1 MLDRPVL
8 AITAQQSFGIVV
20 ALLVTVGWILYLV
33 ANVKKAKPEIGSEL
47 ELAANRKPYFD
58 DEGLEGPRLDR
69 VLTWGLISLTLIGL
83 GLPLYWLAEPGR
95 QAGAVNDFDEV
106 FASRGEGLFAATADG
121 GFNCAGCHGGL
132 AGVGGEVAYTLTDP
146 DTGRLRQVNWYA
158 PSLNDVTLR
167 MTDEQIYDVLVY
179 GRPFSPMP
187 AWGLEGGG
195 PMNDQQIDNL
205 IAYLHS
211 IEITPEEAQQQAAEL
226 AEAELTRLEEGAGED
241 GAQSATLG
249 AALFNTNCARCHT
262 LGWSYDEPRPPGS
275 GAMGP
280 PLYNARNQFPSR
292 EDHIGFVTEGAQ
304 DGERYGLNGQSSGRM
319 PYFSQ
324 VLTAEQIAAIVE
336 YERLLNEREGGSAAS
351 GATGAQQGG
360 SGNANEEVGAGGEDA
375 EEDGG
380 PSSSQSGQAGTSE
393 LDDEGTG
400 QAEGGEQSDAAAGE
414 PEAGGTGGEAGG
426 QTGGGAGEGPAGAG
440 SEAGQ

>member
-1 MLDRPVL
+1 VLSTPVL
-8 AITAQQSFGIVV
+8 AVTAQQSFGIVV
-20 ALLVTVGWILYLV
+20 GLLVTVGWILYLV

-47 ELAANRKPYFD
+47 ELAANRKPYLD

-132 AGVGGEVAYTLTDP
+132 AGIGGEVQYTLTDP
-146 DTGRLRQVNWYA
+146 ETGRLRQVNWMA

-195 PMNDQQIDNL
+195 PMNDQQLDNL
-205 IAYLHS
+205 IAYMKS
-211 IEITPEEAQQQAAEL
+211 IAITPEEAQAQAAER
-226 AEAELTRLEEGAGED
+226 AEVELERLQEGGTTGGTGTGAGGVPSE
-241 GAQSATLG
+241 GQPQSASLG

-262 LGWSYDEPRPPGS
+262 LGYSYGEAQTPGG
-275 GAMGP
+275 GAFGP
-280 PLYNARNQFPSR
+280 SLYNSTNQFPSR
-292 EDHIGFVTEGAQ
+292 EDQIGFVSEGAEN
-304 DGERYGLNGQSSGRM
+304 GERYGINGQSNGRM

-324 VLTAEQIAAIVE
+324 VLTQEQIAAIVE
-336 YERLLNEREGGSAAS
+336 YERLLPQREGPRTEEEDGPPSGGSAAEE
-351 GATGAQQGG
+351 GTG
-360 SGNANEEVGAGGEDA
+360 GGEDA
-375 EEDGG
+375 EDEGG
-380 PSSSQSGQAGTSE
+380 PSSSQSGNPSGSGQPDE
-393 LDDEGTG
+393 DD
-400 QAEGGEQSDAAAGE
+400 QS
-414 PEAGGTGGEAGG
+414 
-426 QTGGGAGEGPAGAG
+426 
-440 SEAGQ
+440 

>member
-69 VLTWGLISLTLIGL
+69 VLTWGLISLALIGI

-95 QAGAVNDFDEV
+95 QAGAVEDFDDV

-132 AGVGGEVAYTLTDP
+132 AGVGGEVPYTLTDP
-146 DTGRLRQVNWYA
+146 ETGQLRQVSWYA

-195 PMNDQQIDNL
+195 PMNDQQLDNL

-211 IEITPEEAQQQAAEL
+211 IEITPEAAQEQAAER
-226 AEAELTRLEEGAGED
+226 AEAELARLEEEGGGE
-241 GAQSATLG
+241 GAQSASIG

-262 LGWSYDEPRPPGS
+262 LGWSYDEPQRPGG

-280 PLYNARNQFPSR
+280 SLYNATNQFPDR
-292 EDHIGFVTEGAQ
+292 EDHIGFVSEGAEN
-304 DGERYGLNGQSSGRM
+304 GERYGINGQSNGRM

-324 VLTAEQIAAIVE
+324 VLTADQIAAIVE
-336 YERLLNEREGGSAAS
+336 YERLLNEREQGRPEEIAGGEEDDR
-351 GATGAQQGG
+351 
-360 SGNANEEVGAGGEDA
+360 GNAQEEVGAGGEDA

-380 PSSSQSGQAGTSE
+380 PSSSQSEQ
-393 LDDEGTG
+393 TG
-400 QAEGGEQSDAAAGE
+400 DAEGE
-414 PEAGGTGGEAGG
+414 P
-426 QTGGGAGEGPAGAG
+426 GGGAGGEGEGEGGAADGAG
-440 SEAGQ
+440 ETGATSGEEDQ

>member
-1 MLDRPVL
+1 MLTTPVL
-8 AITAQQSFGIVV
+8 AVTAQQSFGIVV

-95 QAGAVNDFDEV
+95 QAGAVDDFDEV

-132 AGVGGEVAYTLTDP
+132 GGIGGEVQYTLTDP
-146 DTGRLRQVNWYA
+146 ETGRLRQVNWMA
-158 PSLNDVTLR
+158 PSLNDVSLR

-195 PMNDQQIDNL
+195 PMNDQQLDNL
-205 IAYLHS
+205 IAYMKS
-211 IEITPEEAQQQAAEL
+211 IAITPEEAQAQAAER
-226 AEAELTRLEEGAGED
+226 AQVELERLEGSGTTGGTGTGAGGVESQ
-241 GAQSATLG
+241 GEQPQSASLG
-249 AALFNTNCARCHT
+249 AALYNTNCARCHT
-262 LGWSYDEPRPPGS
+262 LGYSYGEPQTPGG
-275 GAMGP
+275 GAFGP
-280 PLYNARNQFPSR
+280 SLYNATNQFPSR
-292 EDHIGFVTEGAQ
+292 EDHIGFVAEGAEN
-304 DGERYGLNGQSSGRM
+304 GERYGINGQSNGRM

-324 VLTAEQIAAIVE
+324 VLTQEQIAAIVE
-336 YERLLNEREGGSAAS
+336 YERLLPQREGPRTEESGGDAGGSAAE
-351 GATGAQQGG
+351 GG
-360 SGNANEEVGAGGEDA
+360 GGGGEDA
-375 EEDGG
+375 EDDGG
-380 PSSSQSGQAGTSE
+380 PSSSQSGS
-393 LDDEGTG
+393 
-400 QAEGGEQSDAAAGE
+400 
-414 PEAGGTGGEAGG
+414 AGGS
-426 QTGGGAGEGPAGAG
+426 G
-440 SEAGQ
+440 SGTPDAEDPS

>member
-1 MLDRPVL
+1 MLSSPVL
-8 AITAQQSFGIVV
+8 AVTAQQSFGIVV

-33 ANVKKAKPEIGSEL
+33 ANVKKARPEIGSEI
-47 ELAANRKPYFD
+47 ELAANRKPYLD

-95 QAGAVNDFDEV
+95 QAGAVADFDEV

-132 AGVGGEVAYTLTDP
+132 AGVGGEVQYTLTDP
-146 DTGRLRQVNWYA
+146 ETGRLRQVNWMA

-167 MTDEQIYDVLVY
+167 MTDAQIYDVLVY
-179 GRPFSPMP
+179 GRPYSPMP

-195 PMNDQQIDNL
+195 PMNDQQLDNL

-211 IEITPEEAQQQAAEL
+211 IEITPEEAQAQAAER
-226 AEAELTRLEEGAGED
+226 AQAELERLEQGIEVLGGAEGEQRT
-241 GAQSATLG
+241 QSVSLG
-249 AALFNTNCARCHT
+249 AALFNVNCARCHT
-262 LGWSYDEPRPPGS
+262 LGYSYGEPQTPGG

-280 PLYNARNQFPSR
+280 SLYNEVNQFPSR
-292 EDHIGFVTEGAQ
+292 EDHIGFVAEGAEN
-304 DGERYGLNGQSSGRM
+304 GEQYGVNGQSSGRM

-336 YERLLNEREGGSAAS
+336 YERLLPQREGPRTEQPRPAGS
-351 GATGAQQGG
+351 TGGG
-360 SGNANEEVGAGGEDA
+360 DTGGAGGTDA
-375 EEDGG
+375 EDEGG
-380 PSSSQSGQAGTSE
+380 TSSSQSGA
-393 LDDEGTG
+393 
-400 QAEGGEQSDAAAGE
+400 
-414 PEAGGTGGEAGG
+414 
-426 QTGGGAGEGPAGAG
+426 PAG
-440 SEAGQ
+440 SQPDEDDDQ

>member
-1 MLDRPVL
+1 MIDRPVL

-47 ELAANRKPYFD
+47 ELAANRKPYLD

-95 QAGAVNDFDEV
+95 QAGAVEDFDEV

-132 AGVGGEVAYTLTDP
+132 AGVGGEVPYTLTDP
-146 DTGRLRQVNWYA
+146 ETGQLRQVSWYA

-195 PMNDQQIDNL
+195 PMNDQQLDNL

-211 IEITPEEAQQQAAEL
+211 IEITPEAAQEQAAEL
-226 AEAELTRLEEGAGED
+226 AEAELTSLQEAAGEE
-241 GAQSATLG
+241 GAQSATIG

-262 LGWSYDEPRPPGS
+262 LGWSYEEAQRPGG

-280 PLYNARNQFPSR
+280 SLYNATNQFPDR
-292 EDHIGFVTEGAQ
+292 EEHIGFVSEGAEN
-304 DGERYGLNGQSSGRM
+304 GERYGLNGQSNGRM

-324 VLTAEQIAAIVE
+324 VLTSEQIAAIVE
-336 YERLLNEREGGSAAS
+336 YERLLNEREQGRAEEIAGGQEADR
-351 GATGAQQGG
+351 
-360 SGNANEEVGAGGEDA
+360 GNAQEEAGAGGEDA

-380 PSSSQSGQAGTSE
+380 PSSSQSGQAGADE
-393 LDDEGTG
+393 LDDG
-400 QAEGGEQSDAAAGE
+400 EGGGGAEAGGAGE
-414 PEAGGTGGEAGG
+414 AGGAEAGGAGEAGGTGGAAGG
-426 QTGGGAGEGPAGAG
+426 GDQ
-440 SEAGQ
+440 

>member
-1 MLDRPVL
+1 MFDRPVL

-47 ELAANRKPYFD
+47 ELAANRKPYLD

-69 VLTWGLISLTLIGL
+69 VLTWGLISLTLVGL

-95 QAGAVNDFDEV
+95 QAGAVEDFDEV

-132 AGVGGEVAYTLTDP
+132 GAVGGDVPYTLTDP
-146 DTGRLRQVNWYA
+146 ETGQLRQVNWSA

-195 PMNDQQIDNL
+195 PMNDQQLDNL

-211 IEITPEEAQQQAAEL
+211 IEITPEAAQQQAAER
-226 AEAELTRLEEGAGED
+226 AEAELASLQEGAGEE
-241 GAQSATLG
+241 GAQSASLG

-262 LGWSYDEPRPPGS
+262 LGYSY
-275 GAMGP
+275 
-280 PLYNARNQFPSR
+280 
-292 EDHIGFVTEGAQ
+292 
-304 DGERYGLNGQSSGRM
+304 
-319 PYFSQ
+319 
-324 VLTAEQIAAIVE
+324 
-336 YERLLNEREGGSAAS
+336 
-351 GATGAQQGG
+351 
-360 SGNANEEVGAGGEDA
+360 
-375 EEDGG
+375 
-380 PSSSQSGQAGTSE
+380 
-393 LDDEGTG
+393 
-400 QAEGGEQSDAAAGE
+400 
-414 PEAGGTGGEAGG
+414 GEA
-426 QTGGGAGEGPAGAG
+426 Q
-440 SEAGQ
+440 